1 MKPFATPLLA
11 LADRCLRRGLLALSL
26 ALGLLLAGAPLR
38 AQTVESKVA
47 TDLRQVMAAATTPK
61 LNWVKDVNGQR
72 YVKALIVSN
81 ADDPDLTSLRA
92 AVMGSGGSV
101 YMRFV
106 SVRALSVLVPA
117 RQVLALAARSDVQ
130 SISPNHS

>member
-47 TDLRQVMAAATTPK
+47 TDLRQVMAAAT
-61 LNWVKDVNGQR
+61 
-72 YVKALIVSN
+72 S
-81 ADDPDLTSLRA
+81 
-92 AVMGSGGSV
+92 
-101 YMRFV
+101 
-106 SVRALSVLVPA
+106 
-117 RQVLALAARSDVQ
+117 
-130 SISPNHS
+130 